1 MTDLPAFLDELPLAR
16 RALSYAAGKHEGQ
29 LRDSD
34 AAPFILHPLEV
45 ARLLHEADHAD
56 AVVAAGILHDTVED
70 TDASTGDIE
79 ARFGRE
85 VACLVA
91 AMTEDPSIESYE
103 ERKAALRR
111 QIAEHGADAAAVY
124 AADKVAKARELRD
137 QRERDP
143 RVPVDASKVDHY
155 RESLRM
161 LDSEAPDHPL
171 VARLREELAA
181 L

>member
-1 MTDLPAFLDELPLAR
+1 MTDLPSFLDGLPLAR
-16 RALSYAAGKHEGQ
+16 LALSYASEKHEGQ

-34 AAPFILHPLEV
+34 AAPFIEHPLEV
-45 ARLLHEADHAD
+45 ARLLHDTGYGD

-70 TDASTGDIE
+70 TDASTADIE

-111 QIAEHGADAAAVY
+111 QIAEHGADAAAIF
-124 AADKVAKARELRD
+124 AADKVAKVREGGAAT
-137 QRERDP
+137 DP
-143 RVPVDASKVDHY
+143 AKLHHY

-161 LDSEAPDHPL
+161 LEGEAPDHPL
-171 VARLREELAA
+171 VARLRDELAA